1 MQMLHEKGLLYV
13 NLTSKKSEL
22 CVSNS
27 YEQTKKLVTTIA
39 KAIDNNKKGVNGKRR
54 ILSII
59 AEDYSLEQ
67 LKMLNVSIQY
77 SI

>member
-27 YEQTKKLVTTIA
+27 CEQTKKLATTIT

-67 LKMLNVSIQY
+67 LKTLNVSIQY